1 VTRRAGAHRG
11 RALQRPAEAAA
22 WDGARQAAAS
32 LVVLRAVLEDRAG
45 AAWRDLVAALS
56 HGPARAAAATT
67 AYARL
72 FSLLADEA
80 ELSATPL
87 VGDAWQHHLLS
98 RLLDAETPFSRKAEA
113 GGWDAMGPALA
124 AQARADL
131 AALERCYRLTGP
143 ALATAV
149 ARTAG
154 APVTPWD
161 QFRPLGGGPGDSPR
175 LALMRRFHRTRGW
188 DRLARALAD
197 HVAEH
202 GAGMFGRYRAFRWVG
217 GRGGRLEGIRD
228 PDPVTLND
236 LVGYEVERQPV
247 LDNTRQFV
255 AGGPANNV
263 LLYGDRGTGK
273 SSTVKALLNEYGDLG
288 LRLIEVAKEDLG
300 DYAAILDR
308 LRGRRERFV
317 LFVDDLSFEEH
328 ETQYKALKAALEG
341 GLEARAPNVILY
353 ATSNRRHLVTERF
366 ADRRRAST
374 DDEVHPEDAAQE
386 KLSLADRFGIHAPFL
401 VPDQERYL
409 RIVAELASHH
419 GLRVPAGELRRR
431 ALVWSQWHNGLS
443 CRTARQ
449 FIDGLR
455 GEALLAQARSNGRA
469 RRARGRVTPRNGSA
483 APTR

>member
-1 VTRRAGAHRG
+1 MTRRAAAHRE
-11 RALQRPAEAAA
+11 RAPRRSTQAPP
-22 WDGARQAAAS
+22 WDSARRAAAS
-32 LVVLRAVLEDRAG
+32 LVVFCAVLEDRAG
-45 AAWRDLVAALS
+45 SAWRDLVTAMS
-56 HGPARAAAATT
+56 GGPERAVAVTT
-67 AYARL
+67 AYALL

-80 ELSATPL
+80 ELSTTPL
-87 VGDAWQHHLLS
+87 IGDAWQHHLLS
-98 RLLDAETPFSRKAEA
+98 RLLDADTPFTRKAEA
-113 GGWDAMGPALA
+113 GGWSAMGPALA
-124 AQARADL
+124 TQARADL
-131 AALERCYRLTGP
+131 AALERCYRLTG
-143 ALATAV
+143 ATLAAAV
-149 ARTAG
+149 ARIAG
-154 APVTPWD
+154 VPVTPWD
-161 QFRPLGGGPGDSPR
+161 QFRPLGGGPAASPR
-175 LALMRRFHRTRGW
+175 LGLMRRFHATRGW
-188 DRLARALAD
+188 DRLAQALAD

-217 GRGGRLEGIRD
+217 GRGGRLEGIRH
-228 PDPVTLND
+228 PDPVGLDD

-247 LDNTRQFV
+247 VDNTRQFV

-300 DYAAILDR
+300 DYAAILGA

-353 ATSNRRHLVTERF
+353 ATSNRRHVVTERF
-366 ADRRRAST
+366 ADRHRAST
-374 DDEVHPEDAAQE
+374 DDEVHPEDTAQE

-409 RIVAELASHH
+409 RIVAELAVRH
-419 GLRVPAGELRRR
+419 GLRVPSGELRRR

-455 GEALLAQARSNGRA
+455 GEALLAQAPSNGRA
-469 RRARGRVTPRNGSA
+469 RRAGGRLTPRNGSA
-483 APTR
+483 ARAR